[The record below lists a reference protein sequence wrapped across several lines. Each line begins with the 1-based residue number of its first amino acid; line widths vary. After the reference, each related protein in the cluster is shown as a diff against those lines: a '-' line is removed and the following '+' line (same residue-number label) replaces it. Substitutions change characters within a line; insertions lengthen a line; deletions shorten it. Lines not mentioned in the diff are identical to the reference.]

1 MSGPGGLQVGALSHI
16 GLVRRENQD
25 RMSHFSCRHGDV
37 FIVAD
42 GMGGHKGGSQAASM
56 VVDGFER
63 WLRQSSPRQSLR
75 AAMRAASVNV
85 NAGVCAAA
93 TSGDPLT
100 DRMGSTA
107 VILVVS
113 GREVLIGHL
122 GDSRAYLWRAGR
134 LVRLTRDHT
143 WVQQLVDQNLLSEE
157 EARNHPEASV
167 LAHAFGRES
176 ELSLELSPDLAI
188 RPGDAILLCSDGLS
202 GYLTD
207 PEIASILARGDE
219 PQHAVGEL
227 VEAALATGGHD
238 NITVQI
244 VVFPE
249 RPRRRGLWLL
259 SSSGRVRH
267 APRLAPEV
275 LPAAE
280 SEPDLAQ
287 GMGSPPVPPEPPP
300 PPEPLSPPEPSPEP
314 LAPEMVP
321 TEPALPLLPL
331 QTGSPQ
337 PALRRRR
344 RVAGPLLL
352 LATLVGGVV
361 LVFGLWSVLRP
372 PAPPVA
378 AAPVA
383 EPTPSPTPA
392 VEPTPGPTPAEPT
405 PATLPPT
412 ATPTQAQT
420 PGQLVRG
427 SAPSGNVP

>member
-1 MSGPGGLQVGALSHI
+1 MSGLQVGALSHI

-25 RMSHFSCRHGDV
+25 RMSRFSCPHGEV

-63 WLRQSSPRQSLR
+63 WLRQSPPRQPLR
-75 AAMRAASVNV
+75 AAMKAASVEV

-143 WVQQLVDQNLLSEE
+143 WVQQLVDQHLLSEE

-176 ELSLELSPDLAI
+176 ELALELSPGLAI
-188 RPGDAILLCSDGLS
+188 RPGDAVLLCSDGLS

-207 PEIASILARGDE
+207 DEIASVLSRGDE
-219 PQHAVGEL
+219 PQKAVGDL

-238 NITVQI
+238 NITVQL
-244 VVFPE
+244 VVFPQ
-249 RPRRRGLWLL
+249 RPRRHLLRLL
-259 SSSGRVRH
+259 SRNGRVRH
-267 APRLAPEV
+267 APRPAPEAR
-275 LPAAE
+275 PAG
-280 SEPDLAQ
+280 EPGPGPAQ
-287 GMGSPPVPPEPPP
+287 GPPLPPVQPEVQA
-300 PPEPLSPPEPSPEP
+300 LSGESAAALP
-314 LAPEMVP
+314 PEMVP
-321 TEPALPLLPL
+321 TEPALPL
-331 QTGSPQ
+331 Q
-337 PALRRRR
+337 PVAPGMTQPVTRRRR
-344 RVAGPLLL
+344 RVAGPLLVV
-352 LATLVGGVV
+352 ATLVGAVV
-361 LVFGLWSVLRP
+361 LVLGLWIALRP
-372 PAPPVA
+372 PPPPTAVPAVA
-378 AAPVA
+378 
-383 EPTPSPTPA
+383 PTPSPTPD
-392 VEPTPGPTPAEPT
+392 AEPT
-405 PATLPPT
+405 PTP
-412 ATPTQAQT
+412 ATPTAAPT
-420 PGQLVRG
+420 AVASPGQPAPG
-427 SAPSGNVP
+427 SAPSGDVP